1 MNKALK
7 LTAGLIAAGTIITAT
22 APSISSF
29 YNVSAN
35 ELAKGNYSSSK
46 ATTLKQAE
54 KRAVSENGEYTHKQ
68 TQKDA
73 KVVKTSNENT
83 DVAEEKFNQVADSS
97 ETTVE
102 SESAGDVQVTTA
114 TTDEDN
120 KVAGV
125 KVTNSEDNTTV
136 TVMNDGQHLTVD
148 KTTFDENT
156 GKYTTEQRLFDLN
169 IANNDGSATNVAYGY
184 FSYTGI
190 AVGRDV
196 LATAIDLGISGL
208 TGRAAF
214 IALPR
219 VVAGALG
226 VSVST
231 VNKIQQYSLA
241 GGFGYASQKLN
252 PGTYIAYNLDKNGN
266 GWVGVYSKTDR
277 TGDSVYMTQ

>member
-29 YNVSAN
+29 YNVSDN

-54 KRAVSENGEYTHKQ
+54 KKAVSENGEYTHKQ
-68 TQKDA
+68 TQKAA

-83 DVAEEKFNQVADSS
+83 DVAEDKFNQVADSK

-114 TTDEDN
+114 TTDED

-136 TVMNDGQHLTVD
+136 TVMNDGQYLTVD
-148 KTTFDENT
+148 KTTLDENT
-156 GKYTTEQRLFDLN
+156 GKYTTEQRSFDLN
-169 IANNDGSATNVAYGY
+169 VANNDGSATNVAYGY

-196 LATAIDLGISGL
+196 LATAIDLGIAGL
-208 TGRAAF
+208 TGRATCV
-214 IALPR
+214 ALPR

-226 VSVST
+226 VSVAT
-231 VNKIQQYSLA
+231 VNKIQQYSLT
-241 GGFGYASQKLN
+241 GGFAYAAQKLN